1 MNAVGYLRLSTKDQS
16 KSLEYQE
23 SIIRDY
29 CKRNKLKILEIFK
42 DNGESS
48 NTFDRRNYL
57 ELEKFIKKHKGK
69 CQYLIVLDHDRFS
82 RNLPE
87 ALTKI
92 AELERKHNVTVI
104 STNEPIDLD
113 TSDPD
118 VFMKRAFD
126 YLIANREL
134 LTIRNRTRQGIRN
147 AKENGRHLGKAP
159 FGYRN
164 LKNSCNGR
172 TIEIDESQSFIIEKI
187 FRDYELGVPPNLIH
201 KNIMSL
207 GFKNT
212 GNSTIRNILENCVY
226 AGLTKVPAY
235 KNLPEKYVKAL
246 HPPIILE
253 VDFWRVQKLL
263 KNKRTERARENE
275 DFPLRGVIKC
285 PCGQNLT
292 AGWTKGKNKYYL
304 YYKCPDHPGTN
315 IPGKEIHGKFEQ
327 LLRYITLQKSLIESL
342 NQALSMLLN
351 ELSNKKY
358 DPKKERS
365 KSIESLNKKIA
376 QLENKF
382 ITDQIS
388 IATYRDWSL
397 RTKSE
402 RAAIEKTFQENLNK
416 KKNLE
421 NLIKKFSSGRIN
433 LYKIYNV
440 STVFQKHMLVRII
453 FRNNLTWDAG
463 LFTSSYFNEC
473 LQFNLQKNSVK
484 VLLSVT
490 ELKSLTAEV
499 INKGEFGLTTPQMR
513 RARRTTDQKR
523 KPEEIEK
530 ESQFIYLITQ
540 LVAEIIKSDIQ
551 NEQLEHAQKQHTDNQ
566 HQKTKTL
573 IKALKN

>member
-29 CKRNKLKILEIFK
+29 CKRNKLTILEIFK

-48 NTFDRRNYL
+48 DTFDRRNYL

-92 AELERKHNVTVI
+92 AELERKHNVKVI

-126 YLIANREL
+126 YLVANREL

-164 LKNSCNGR
+164 LKNSCNGT
-172 TIEIDESQSFIIEKI
+172 TIEVEESQSFIIAKI
-187 FRDYELGVPPNLIH
+187 FRDYDLGIPPNLIH
-201 KNIMSL
+201 KNILAL

-226 AGLTKVPAY
+226 AGLIKVPAY
-235 KNLPEKYVKAL
+235 KNLPTKYVKAL
-246 HPPIILE
+246 HPPIISE

-263 KNKRTERARENE
+263 KNKRTERVRENE
-275 DFPLRGVIKC
+275 EFPLRGVIKC
-285 PCGQNLT
+285 LCGQNLN
-292 AGWTKGKNKYYL
+292 AGWTKGKSKYYL

-315 IPGKEIHGKFEQ
+315 IPGKEIHGKFED
-327 LLRYITLQKSLIESL
+327 LLKLITLQKSLVESL
-342 NQALSMLLN
+342 NDSLSVLLN

-358 DPKKERS
+358 DLKKEKS
-365 KSIESLNKKIA
+365 KSIEILNKRMAK
-376 QLENKF
+376 LENKF

-499 INKGEFGLTTPQMR
+499 INKEEFGLTKPQMR

-530 ESQFIYLITQ
+530 ESQFIDLITQ

-551 NEQLEHAQKQHTDNQ
+551 NEQPEHKPT
-566 HQKTKTL
+566 
-573 IKALKN
+573 

>member
-1 MNAVGYLRLSTKDQS
+1 MKAVGYLRLSTKDQS
-16 KSLEYQE
+16 KSLQYQE

-29 CKRNKLKILEIFK
+29 CKRNKLTILEIFK

-48 NTFDRRNYL
+48 DTFDRRNYL

-69 CQYLIVLDHDRFS
+69 CQYLVVLDHDRFS

-92 AELERKHNVTVI
+92 AELERKHNVKVI

-164 LKNSCNGR
+164 LKNSGNGR

-187 FRDYELGVPPNLIH
+187 FRDYEFGVPPNVIH
-201 KNIMSL
+201 KSIISL

-235 KNLPEKYVKAL
+235 KNLPEKYVRAL
-246 HPPIILE
+246 HPPIVSE

-275 DFPLRGVIKC
+275 DFPLRGIIKC

-304 YYKCPDHPGTN
+304 YYKCTDHPGTN
-315 IPGKEIHGKFEQ
+315 IPGKEIHGKFEE
-327 LLRYITLQKSLIESL
+327 LLRYITLQKSIVDSL

-358 DPKKERS
+358 DLKKERI
-365 KSIESLNKKIA
+365 KSIEGLNKKIA

-388 IATYRDWSL
+388 ITTYKDWSV

-402 RAAIEKTFQENLNK
+402 RAVIEKTFQANINK

-433 LYKIYNV
+433 LYKIYNT

-473 LQFNLQKNSVK
+473 LQFNLKKSGVK
-484 VLLSVT
+484 ALLSIT
-490 ELKSLTAEV
+490 ELKSSTTEV
-499 INKGEFGLTTPQMR
+499 INKDEFGLTTPQMR

-530 ESQFIYLITQ
+530 ESQFIDLITE
-540 LVAEIIKSDIQ
+540 LVAEIIKSDLQ
-551 NEQLEHAQKQHTDNQ
+551 NKQLEHTPTQHTDNQ
-566 HQKTKTL
+566 KKEQKYR
-573 IKALKN
+573 